1 MKNVRDTFCY
11 RQLDTDGRLTNAV
24 MDVMRNGRTITI
36 EDLYSSFNI
45 IRKNFRYPLKNRVI
59 DGVRNGTIIMKYN
72 EKGSIPPS
80 CFPWFLIEQG
90 KKTKAV
96 VVLNKD
102 GRNPLTETEQK
113 AAIIAA
119 NFLGKQMEG

>member
-11 RQLDTDGRLTNAV
+11 IHLYTDGNLSNSV
-24 MDVMRNGRTITI
+24 MDVMRNERTITI
-36 EDLYSSFNI
+36 NDLYSSFNI

-59 DGVRNGTIIMKYN
+59 DGGRNGSIIMKYN

-96 VVLNKD
+96 VV
-102 GRNPLTETEQK
+102 
-113 AAIIAA
+113 
-119 NFLGKQMEG
+119 